1 MSAGEGR
8 SNYGCLPSLQA
19 DLEILTVLCM
29 AFQQQMEYISSSLY
43 KQEGG
48 ITEYDEALVR
58 KLIERVTVY
67 DDRLVFE
74 FKSGIKTEVKM

>member
-1 MSAGEGR
+1 
-8 SNYGCLPSLQA
+8 
-19 DLEILTVLCM
+19 M